1 MPNGKIKLVKLVK
14 EVNMEVNIYE
24 AKTNLSKLIQTLVD
38 EKEDKIIISKNGKPL
53 VQLTRLQ
60 NKINKRIGSAKKEMA
75 NFDISLEEFNSIPV
89 DIFEGIL

>member
-1 MPNGKIKLVKLVK
+1 
-14 EVNMEVNIYE
+14 MEVNIYE

-89 DIFEGIL
+89 DIFEGILWNCY

>member
-1 MPNGKIKLVKLVK
+1 MVKLVK

-60 NKINKRIGSAKKEMA
+60 NKITKRIGSAKKEMS

-89 DIFEGIL
+89 DIFDGVL

>member
-1 MPNGKIKLVKLVK
+1 
-14 EVNMEVNIYE
+14 MEVNIYE